1 MLHVLFCKIVLPPHG
16 FIIKLMISGE
26 GSFPIFFI
34 LDSQSGE
41 ITWKYST
48 TFLKMSFQFL
58 AFQDGGVIPL
68 GEL

>member
-1 MLHVLFCKIVLPPHG
+1 MLHVLLYKIVLPPHG
-16 FIIKLMISGE
+16 FIIKLMISGG
-26 GSFPIFFI
+26 GSFYLFSI

-41 ITWKYST
+41 ITWKYRT

-58 AFQDGGVIPL
+58 AFQDRGVVTL